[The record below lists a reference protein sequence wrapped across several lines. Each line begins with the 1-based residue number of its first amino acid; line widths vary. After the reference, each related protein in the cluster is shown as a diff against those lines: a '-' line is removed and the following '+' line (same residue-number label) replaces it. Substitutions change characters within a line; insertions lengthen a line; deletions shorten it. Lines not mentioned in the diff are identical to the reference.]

1 MKPTV
6 SRGDEALNV
15 KSWPQ
20 AAVFIAGVVAVG
32 GVVVCLANAGW
43 DGQTI
48 AAFAALALGVI
59 TGQGVMAH
67 RSSVVEAKTDKQTE
81 QLSTIVKQTNGELKA
96 AVRAAVRAELDA
108 AGMANQGGPTVD
120 DAR

>member
-1 MKPTV
+1 MEPAV
-6 SRGDEALNV
+6 SRGETPLNV

-20 AAVFIAGVVAVG
+20 AAVLIAGVIAVG

-48 AAFAALALGVI
+48 TAFAALALGVI

-67 RSSVVEAKTDKQTE
+67 RSSVVEAKTDQQTE
-81 QLSTIVKQTNGELKA
+81 QLATIARQTNGELKA
-96 AVRAAVRAELDA
+96 AVRGAVRAELDA
-108 AGMANQGGPTVD
+108 AGITNPEGKTVD
-120 DAR
+120 NAR